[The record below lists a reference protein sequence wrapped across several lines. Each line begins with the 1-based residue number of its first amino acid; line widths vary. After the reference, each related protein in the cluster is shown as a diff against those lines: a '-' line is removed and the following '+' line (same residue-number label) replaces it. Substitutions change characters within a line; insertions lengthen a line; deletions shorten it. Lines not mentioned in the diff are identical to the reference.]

1 MGNDRKALYIFSMA
15 IVFNSE
21 NQRLLKGV
29 DYKAPFPELLNIC
42 NKE

>member
-1 MGNDRKALYIFSMA
+1 MGNDRKALYIF
-15 IVFNSE
+15 FNSE
-21 NQRLLKGV
+21 NQQLLKGV